1 MRFGIIGLPGAGRK
15 TIFEALTQTSLDSG
29 HVNEDK
35 IVTINVPDERVD
47 ALGRRYEPQKTIY
60 AQIEYILPAETGA
73 KADGGEQ
80 PLIRPALRDCDA
92 LLHVVRNHSGLGAE
106 NKTPSADF
114 SQIDQE
120 LLIADLMSVE
130 KRIERVELDHRR
142 GKKMDPEE
150 HSLLKQCREM
160 LDAETPLRS
169 NPELASA
176 KQLRGFALLSAKPM
190 LVLFNNDDGDDT
202 TPKINEFS
210 TSENGMSIQGKL
222 EQELAQMTED
232 EAAEFLK
239 EFEIQETARRRIIQ
253 RSYQLLGLISF
264 FTVGK
269 DEVRAWTVPM
279 GTQAAIAAG
288 TIQSDMQKGF
298 IRAEVLAYDD
308 LVSTGSYAEA
318 RKKGVVRL
326 EGKTYQV
333 ADGDIMEI
341 RFNV

>member
-1 MRFGIIGLPGAGRK
+1 MI
-15 TIFEALTQTSLDSG
+15 
-29 HVNEDK
+29 
-35 IVTINVPDERVD
+35 
-47 ALGRRYEPQKTIY
+47 
-60 AQIEYILPAETGA
+60 
-73 KADGGEQ
+73 
-80 PLIRPALRDCDA
+80 
-92 LLHVVRNHSGLGAE
+92 RNHSGLGAD

-114 SQIDQE
+114 NQIDQE

-142 GKKMDPEE
+142 GKKMAPEE
-150 HSLLKQCREM
+150 HGLLRQCRDM

-202 TPKINEFS
+202 IPEVNGIL
-210 TSENGMSIQGKL
+210 TSKNGMSIQGKL

-232 EAAEFLK
+232 EAVEFLK
-239 EFEIQETARRRIIQ
+239 EFDIHKTARHRIIQ

-264 FTVGK
+264 FTIGK

-279 GTQAAIAAG
+279 GTQAVVAAG
-288 TIQSDMQKGF
+288 TIHSDMQKGF
-298 IRAEVLAYDD
+298 IRAEVLAFDD
-308 LVSTGSYAEA
+308 LESTGSYAEA

-333 ADGDIMEI
+333 ADGDLIEI